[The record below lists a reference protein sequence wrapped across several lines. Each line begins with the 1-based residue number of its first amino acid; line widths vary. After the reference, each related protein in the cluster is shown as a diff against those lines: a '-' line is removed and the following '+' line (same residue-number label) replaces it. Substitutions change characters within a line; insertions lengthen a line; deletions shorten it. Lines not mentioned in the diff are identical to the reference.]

1 MPMSTFLPAITQLC
15 RLLYQ
20 EETTCQQLLET
31 VHTERAAIRTLAIT
45 EFHSINCRR
54 LSILESLQSLADE
67 RQQLVQELAVHYGLQ
82 PVTTSIQELIDNI
95 QDSASEN
102 LRTAYRSYMTVAK
115 TVRDEIKQNVVL
127 IEGIRGV
134 VDQALSS
141 RRTCRLRRRSV
152 YRRWTIVRR
161 RPGQHAHSSAGIIMI
176 GLTSLFDIARSALT
190 TSQQALAVTG
200 HNVANVNTPGYSRQ
214 EAVLTERPPLNGQPG
229 MVGTGVQATSIRR
242 YTDQF
247 INRQLTTVQQNLEG
261 CRCRKKSCPACKIY
275 SETATIKASP
285 HA

>member
-1 MPMSTFLPAITQLC
+1 MSTSTFFPTITQLC

-31 VHTERAAIRTLAIT
+31 VHTERAAIRALAIT

-82 PVTTSIQELIDNI
+82 SVTTSIQELIDNI

-102 LRTAYRSYMTVAK
+102 LRTTYRSYMTVAK

-134 VDQALSS
+134 VDQALL
-141 RRTCRLRRRSV
+141 TGAPAA
-152 YRRWTIVRR
+152 
-161 RPGQHAHSSAGIIMI
+161 PGRDLYTA
-176 GLTSLFDIARSALT
+176 
-190 TSQQALAVTG
+190 
-200 HNVANVNTPGYSRQ
+200 
-214 EAVLTERPPLNGQPG
+214 NGQSFVAGPVN
-229 MVGTGVQATSIRR
+229 MLIH
-242 YTDQF
+242 
-247 INRQLTTVQQNLEG
+247 QQG
-261 CRCRKKSCPACKIY
+261 
-275 SETATIKASP
+275 
-285 HA
+285 